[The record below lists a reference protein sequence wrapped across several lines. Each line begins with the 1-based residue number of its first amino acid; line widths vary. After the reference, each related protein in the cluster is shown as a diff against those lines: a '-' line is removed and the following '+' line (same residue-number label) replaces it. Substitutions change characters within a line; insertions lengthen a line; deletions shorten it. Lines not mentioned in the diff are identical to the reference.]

1 MNWNEFFQAVD
12 AGAVPPVCLFTGPE
26 EYVKREAL
34 DRLRR
39 TLPPGLETLNEAVLE
54 GVTAQEITD
63 AAETLPMMCDRRV
76 VIVRDWAPLMAGKS
90 KNEDEEVKRMERWLD
105 NPPISC
111 ALIFYMRE
119 APDARKKMTALLN
132 KKATVVN
139 FDPLTDAE
147 LAKWA
152 GARLRKQGKKI
163 SRQALSELTFMA
175 GRELTRLSG
184 ELDKLAAYLGEG
196 RSEICPED
204 IYEIVSASLEYNAFE
219 LTNHLLAGDMLKA
232 QQLLNSLI
240 QNGQNPIAILAMLTR
255 QVRQLTHM
263 KCALEDGGT
272 VEDVQKALKLHPYGA
287 KQTARQCAKLSA
299 KWLTS
304 LYERCVEADFAVKS
318 GRLRERDALD
328 SIVLQIGLAAKRN

>member
-152 GARLRKQGKKI
+152 AARLRK
-163 SRQALSELTFMA
+163 
-175 GRELTRLSG
+175 
-184 ELDKLAAYLGEG
+184 
-196 RSEICPED
+196 
-204 IYEIVSASLEYNAFE
+204 ASLSY
-219 LTNHLLAGDMLKA
+219 
-232 QQLLNSLI
+232 
-240 QNGQNPIAILAMLTR
+240 R
-255 QVRQLTHM
+255 Q
-263 KCALEDGGT
+263 
-272 VEDVQKALKLHPYGA
+272 
-287 KQTARQCAKLSA
+287 
-299 KWLTS
+299 
-304 LYERCVEADFAVKS
+304 
-318 GRLRERDALD
+318 
-328 SIVLQIGLAAKRN
+328 